1 VGMWDVG
8 VIAHG
13 AALLSAPMF
22 PWAARPECAIASR
35 AVGDQIAAGSR
46 SLQNDASLDRVD
58 AERRCQIRQGAS
70 RCALGYGRY
79 GMHIIA
85 SILLAAGS
93 ACIRMPEVERIAV

>member
-1 VGMWDVG
+1 M
-8 VIAHG
+8 
-13 AALLSAPMF
+13 LSQK
-22 PWAARPECAIASR
+22 RPGRLGSR
-35 AVGDQIAAGSR
+35 AGFGDMG
-46 SLQNDASLDRVD
+46 
-58 AERRCQIRQGAS
+58 GS